1 MGDSII
7 RLASHCCLPY
17 SKKFIN
23 NLILFNILT
32 LTNSRVLYRNYC
44 TKVGSRWILSVY
56 KIHFLPL
63 TWPWNLFKI
72 MKNFSFYFSISS
84 SLQIIVER
92 YYKEV
97 DLPHLNK
104 RKFLVPQ
111 ELTMSQFVCIIRNR
125 MKIGQSKALFL
136 LVNNRSMISLS
147 RTIAEIYSEHLH
159 DDGFLYITYTSQE
172 VFGTGNSDENVSI
185 S

>member
-1 MGDSII
+1 MNSIDIYNAHQKMKSTSRDYNGNVSYKRNGDHTRDEVLAI
-7 RLASHCCLPY
+7 RLKFPTKLP
-17 SKKFIN
+17 
-23 NLILFNILT
+23 
-32 LTNSRVLYRNYC
+32 
-44 TKVGSRWILSVY
+44 
-56 KIHFLPL
+56 
-63 TWPWNLFKI
+63 
-72 MKNFSFYFSISS
+72 
-84 SLQIIVER
+84 IIVER

-97 DLPHLNK
+97 ELPHLNK

-159 DDGFLYITYTSQE
+159 DDGFLYVTYTSQE
-172 VFGTGNSDENVSI
+172 VFGTVDPDENK
-185 S
+185 